1 MSSGVQSVDEDF
13 TAMFKWS
20 MDIMFSN
27 SKVWLYPVA
36 VSFIDGLLSA
46 GITWYMFSMGLPGL
60 FLMPLLGMFQFLINI
75 ALLIIIFFLTLISVK
90 MFVQVFE
97 GGQADFDSAK
107 DEILSSAG
115 SYLVIGI
122 IAAIL
127 SIFIITIP
135 LALLLIVVSVIVGA
149 SDIGKDFSLSVD
161 ILAKNLVPVILLS
174 LVSIILSFIVSILS
188 TSPFFL
194 GVVVFSPLSTFVDI
208 LILGAFTYL
217 SLKALGFGATEESGD
232 LE

>member
-1 MSSGVQSVDEDF
+1 MADGVQSVDEDF
-13 TAMFKWS
+13 TVMFKWS

-46 GITWYMFSMGLPGL
+46 GVSWYMFSMGFPGL
-60 FLMPLLGMFQFLINI
+60 FLMPLLGMFQILINI

-90 MFVQVFE
+90 MFVQVYE
-97 GGQADFDSAK
+97 GGRVDFDSAK

-122 IAAIL
+122 LAAIL

-135 LALLLIVVSVIVGA
+135 LALLFIVVSVIVGA
-149 SDIGKDFSLSVD
+149 GDIGKDFSLSID
-161 ILAKNLVPVILLS
+161 ILSKNLVPVILLS
-174 LVSIILSFIVSILS
+174 IISIILSLIVSALS
-188 TSPFFL
+188 SSPLFL
-194 GVVVFSPLSTFVDI
+194 GVVIFSPLSTFVDI

-217 SLKALGFGATEESGD
+217 SLKALGFGVSEESGD